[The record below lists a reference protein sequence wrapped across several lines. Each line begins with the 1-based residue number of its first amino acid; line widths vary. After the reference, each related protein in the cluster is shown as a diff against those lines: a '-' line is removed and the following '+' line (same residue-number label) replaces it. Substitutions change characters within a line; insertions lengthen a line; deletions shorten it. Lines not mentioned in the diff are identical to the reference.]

1 MKQTPSPVK
10 RLWELTGTHRRA
22 YALSIILAI
31 LSVACGMIPYFAIAY
46 IMLCLIDGV
55 TALNTYALWCGVI
68 LLGFTLKLLFSTL
81 STTVSHTATF
91 QTLKEIRIKIAD
103 KLSRVPMGYI
113 MDQSSGRFKDVIV
126 DRVESMEPILAH
138 LVPEMTSNLFV
149 PLCIIVYLFVLDWRM
164 ALASLVTLPIGFLCY
179 MGMSRGYSERFSG
192 LMKRVQ
198 KMNATIIEYV
208 GGIEVIKA
216 FNQSANSYQ
225 KYSDAV
231 NDDAS
236 YAVDWMKDTQ
246 LFMSMSNTI
255 WPSVWLVVL
264 PIGAVLYQHGTLS
277 VPVFLT
283 IMILSLGIVGPILGA
298 IKFTDNISQL
308 GTIVGEVGNLLDAP
322 EMVRPDHDADI
333 HNQSIQFQDVSFSY
347 DLNDSK
353 PILDHINLTIQPGTM
368 TALVGPSGSG
378 KSTITKLITGFWE
391 ATSGTISLGGVD
403 LKSIPLSQLSSYV
416 SYVSQDN
423 YLFDE
428 SIREN
433 IRMGRLSATDQEVE
447 DVARKC
453 GCHDFIMGLE
463 HGYDTIVGGAGGHLS
478 GGERQRIAI
487 ARAMLK
493 DAPII
498 IFDEATAYL
507 DPENESLIQEAISKL
522 VQGKTLII
530 KLGGTDIREYKLDS
544 LLSNISMVFQNV
556 FLFADSIENNIKF
569 GKPDAT
575 HEEVVRAAK
584 SACCHDFIMALPN
597 GYDTVIGESGA
608 TLSGGEKQRISIA
621 RAILKDTPIIILDEA
636 TSSVDPENEAE
647 LQQAIEKLTE
657 DKTVIIIAHRLK
669 TVRNAQQIVVI
680 ANGGIA
686 QRGTHQELMT
696 QPGIYADF
704 VNIREKAVNWKIS
717 SSKIQQ

>member
-10 RLWELTGTHRRA
+10 RLWELAGTHRRA
-22 YALSIILAI
+22 YVLSIILAI
-31 LSVACGMIPYFAIAY
+31 LGVACGMIPYFAIAY

-91 QTLKEIRIKIAD
+91 QTLKEIRTKITD

-179 MGMSRGYSERFSG
+179 IGMSRGYSERFSG

-255 WPSVWLVVL
+255 WPSVWLAVL

-277 VPVFLT
+277 APVFLT

-347 DLNDSK
+347 DLNDPK

-378 KSTITKLITGFWE
+378 KSTLMKCVNLLEQVDDGQIWLGNTDITDPRADQDKIR
-391 ATSGTISLGGVD
+391 ARIGVVF
-403 LKSIPLSQLSSYV
+403 Q
-416 SYVSQDN
+416 QFN
-423 YLFDE
+423 LFPHMSVLRNVTLAAIKVHHWSKDRAE
-428 SIREN
+428 TRAMELLERIGMRDKA
-433 IRMGRLSATDQEVE
+433 SAYPDQ
-447 DVARKC
+447 
-453 GCHDFIMGLE
+453 
-463 HGYDTIVGGAGGHLS
+463 LS
-478 GGERQRIAI
+478 GGQQQRVAI
-487 ARAMLK
+487 ARALMTDPELLLL
-493 DAPII
+493 
-498 IFDEATAYL
+498 DEITSAL
-507 DPENESLIQEAISKL
+507 DPML
-522 VQGKTLII
+522 VGEVLNMVAELKAQGTTIL
-530 KLGGTDIREYKLDS
+530 
-544 LLSNISMVFQNV
+544 M
-556 FLFADSIENNIKF
+556 
-569 GKPDAT
+569 AT
-575 HEEVVRAAK
+575 HEMSFAHEAADRIVLLRHGVIAENGTPAEVM
-584 SACCHDFIMALPN
+584 D
-597 GYDTVIGESGA
+597 ES
-608 TLSGGEKQRISIA
+608 Q
-621 RAILKDTPIIILDEA
+621 
-636 TSSVDPENEAE
+636 DPET
-647 LQQAIEKLTE
+647 IEFFS
-657 DKTVIIIAHRLK
+657 HFR
-669 TVRNAQQIVVI
+669 
-680 ANGGIA
+680 
-686 QRGTHQELMT
+686 H
-696 QPGIYADF
+696 
-704 VNIREKAVNWKIS
+704 
-717 SSKIQQ
+717 